1 MTWRRQRKIFLSR
14 STDGERTGGFF
25 WREGKKK
32 RVKVEEEEELVVVV
46 VKEERR
52 RMKWNVRGGALLVC
66 QPSVRVESRTH
77 AAALSLSLL
86 VTQ

>member
-32 RVKVEEEEELVVVV
+32 RVKVEEEEEELVVV
-46 VKEERR
+46 VKEERQEEEENEVECKGWGTSG
-52 RMKWNVRGGALLVC
+52 MSAVCAGG
-66 QPSVRVESRTH
+66 ESDTCSCS
-77 AAALSLSLL
+77 LSLS
-86 VTQ
+86 